1 MHLTL
6 LDLIVVIGYLAGLSL
21 MGVYFSRRQTSEE
34 SYFLGNRRMP
44 ALLVGVSV
52 MATLISTLS
61 YLSSPGEMI
70 RNGTGYFTS
79 MLSFIVVVP
88 VVNFIIIPAL
98 MKLPVTTV
106 YEYFEKRF
114 NYGVRGI
121 GAVVFIVMRLTWVGL
136 IIYTASLAVAKMT
149 GWDIQVVILVVGL
162 ITTFYTTAGG
172 MPAVIWSDFIQGML
186 LIGGALFIPVYIA
199 LQTGTGP
206 GIWWETFS
214 QAGRTSVPVFS
225 LDPTVRITIVGI
237 IIESIFW
244 HICTHSA
251 DQVAAQ
257 RYLSTSS
264 VKEARKSVWVSAI
277 FTVTLLL
284 LLMVVGLAIFNFYF
298 QQSDLPI
305 RQFQEHIA
313 ADADNKLP
321 EFIARELPTGLSG
334 LLLAA
339 LLAAAMSSLS
349 SGINSISSVVVTD
362 FVERLGSGGAKTK
375 TLTLAMMI
383 AAAAGLSGVAMA
395 LGVNQIMEAKSEWNL
410 VDMVERINHL
420 FVAPLGVLFLAGVLL
435 RRVGTTAVIL
445 GFMAGVCTSVCV
457 SFSKEIFH
465 LETGLSF
472 MWIMPLSFV
481 VGMAVSFVTGFFLP
495 RPSKEQLESL
505 STK

>member
-6 LDLIVVIGYLAGLSL
+6 LDFIVVIGYLAGLSL
-21 MGVYFSRRQTSEE
+21 LGVYFSKRQTSEE

-61 YLSSPGEMI
+61 YLSLPGEMI
-70 RNGTGYFTS
+70 RNGTGYFT
-79 MLSFIVVVP
+79 LLLAFIAVIP

-114 NYGVRGI
+114 SFGVRGL
-121 GAVVFIVMRLTWVGL
+121 GAVVFIVMRLMWVGL
-136 IIYTASLAVAKMT
+136 IIYSASLAVAKMT
-149 GWDIQVVILVVGL
+149 GWDIQIVILVVGV

-172 MPAVIWSDFIQGML
+172 MPAVIWSDFIQGLL
-186 LIGGALFIPVYIA
+186 LIGGALFIPIFIA
-199 LQTGTGP
+199 MKTGTGP
-206 GIWWETFS
+206 GVWWDTFS

-225 LDPTVRITIVGI
+225 LDPMVRVTIVGI
-237 IIESIFW
+237 VIEAFFW

-264 VKEARKSVWVSAI
+264 VKEARKSVWFSAI
-277 FTVTLLL
+277 FTVTLIL
-284 LLMVVGLAIFNFYF
+284 LLMIVGLALFSFYF
-298 QQSDLPI
+298 QQSSLPI
-305 RQFQEHIA
+305 QEFQEQIA
-313 ADADNKLP
+313 KNADAKLP
-321 EFIARELPTGLSG
+321 EFIAQQLPTGISG

-362 FVERLGSGGAKTK
+362 FVERLGSGGAKKK
-375 TLTLAMMI
+375 TLSLAMTI
-383 AAAAGLSGVAMA
+383 AAMAGVAGIAMA
-395 LGVNQIMEAKSEWNL
+395 FGINQLMQAKSEWNL
-410 VDMVERINHL
+410 VDMIERVNHL
-420 FVAPLGVLFLAGVLL
+420 FVGPLGVLFLAGVLF
-435 RRVGTTAVIL
+435 RRVGTPAVVL
-445 GFMAGVCTSVCV
+445 GFMAGVCTSVGV

-465 LETGLSF
+465 MERGLSF
-472 MWIMPLSFV
+472 MWIIPLSFV
-481 VGMAVSFVTGFFLP
+481 VGMGISFATAFCFAP
-495 RPSKEQLESL
+495 PSKEQLESL
-505 STK
+505 